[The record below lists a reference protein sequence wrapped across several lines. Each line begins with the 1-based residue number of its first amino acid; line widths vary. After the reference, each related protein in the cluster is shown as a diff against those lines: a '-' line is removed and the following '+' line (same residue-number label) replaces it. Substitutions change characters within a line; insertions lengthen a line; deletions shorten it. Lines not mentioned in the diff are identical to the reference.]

1 MQAAVIISA
10 AASSSGA
17 QLNTTMLP
25 EMLISLSTGTHDSDP
40 KPSAIGHNCICEA
53 ID

>member
-1 MQAAVIISA
+1 
-10 AASSSGA
+10 
-17 QLNTTMLP
+17 
-25 EMLISLSTGTHDSDP
+25 MLISLSTGTHDSDP